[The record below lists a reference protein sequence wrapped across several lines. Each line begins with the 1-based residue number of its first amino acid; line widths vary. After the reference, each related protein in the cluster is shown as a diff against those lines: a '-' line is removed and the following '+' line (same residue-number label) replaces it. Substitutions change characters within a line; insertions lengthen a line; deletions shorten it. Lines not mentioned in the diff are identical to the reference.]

1 MESVLHITKCA
12 EANKVEFAACLLQK
26 RALAWW
32 NTQVQ
37 TRGRET
43 TNRLTWEEFKKM
55 LKEEYCP
62 RSEIQ
67 KLEAE
72 LWHHEMKGN
81 DVDSY
86 TARFHEL
93 ARMVPHLVTLEENRV
108 DRYVWG
114 LSPEIRG
121 NVTSANPKTLQ
132 EAVNLA
138 TRLTNNANHSG
149 TFATNKALGKR
160 KMDEPVRR
168 PFGKGIG
175 KEQRI
180 TRNYG
185 IQAPTTEK
193 GTGMYPKCDKCNKH
207 HFGRCITSLKCNRR
221 GHMARDCR
229 SGERRA
235 CYECGGTDHLRNTCP
250 TS

>member
-1 MESVLHITKCA
+1 M
-12 EANKVEFAACLLQK
+12 
-26 RALAWW
+26 
-32 NTQVQ
+32 
-37 TRGRET
+37 
-43 TNRLTWEEFKKM
+43 
-55 LKEEYCP
+55 
-62 RSEIQ
+62 
-67 KLEAE
+67 
-72 LWHHEMKGN
+72 
-81 DVDSY
+81 
-86 TARFHEL
+86 
-93 ARMVPHLVTLEENRV
+93 
-108 DRYVWG
+108 
-114 LSPEIRG
+114 
-121 NVTSANPKTLQ
+121 TSANPKTLQ

-180 TRNYG
+180 TSCYG

-207 HFGRCITSLKCNRR
+207 HLGRCITCLKCNRR
-221 GHMARDCR
+221 GHMAKACR
-229 SGERRA
+229 TGERRA

-250 TS
+250 TRNRRPEANPARSVNQGNQGG